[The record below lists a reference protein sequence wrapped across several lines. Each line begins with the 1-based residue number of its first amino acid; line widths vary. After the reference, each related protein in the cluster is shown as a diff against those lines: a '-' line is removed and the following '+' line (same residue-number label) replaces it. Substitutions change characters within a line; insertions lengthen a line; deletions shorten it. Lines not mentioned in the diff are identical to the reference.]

1 MLASISGEALCQ
13 PRPLGFSGSRGV
25 VIVVVVVVVIVVI
38 VVIDQVDRIFSLPL
52 VAMDSASLRSPS
64 ATETWGK

>member
-1 MLASISGEALCQ
+1 MLAARVSGEPLYQ
-13 PRPLGFSGSRGV
+13 PVPPGFSGTSGV
-25 VIVVVVVVVIVVI
+25 VIVV
-38 VVIDQVDRIFSLPL
+38 VVIDQVDRIFSVPL

>member
-1 MLASISGEALCQ
+1 MLASVSGEPLCQ
-13 PRPLGFSGSRGV
+13 SGPLGFSGSRGV
-25 VIVVVVVVVIVVI
+25 VIVS

>member
-1 MLASISGEALCQ
+1 MSLVSRFVNRDHSV
-13 PRPLGFSGSRGV
+13 FSGSHGV
-25 VIVVVVVVVIVVI
+25 VIVVVVS

>member
-1 MLASISGEALCQ
+1 MSLVSRFVNRDHSV
-13 PRPLGFSGSRGV
+13 FSGSRGV
-25 VIVVVVVVVIVVI
+25 VIVVVVI

>member
-1 MLASISGEALCQ
+1 MLASISGEPLCQ
-13 PRPLGFSGSRGV
+13 PGPLGFSGSRGV
-25 VIVVVVVVVIVVI
+25 VIVS

>member
-25 VIVVVVVVVIVVI
+25 VIVVIVVVVI

>member
-25 VIVVVVVVVIVVI
+25 VIVVVVI

>member
-1 MLASISGEALCQ
+1 MLASVSGEPVCQ

-25 VIVVVVVVVIVVI
+25 VIVVVVI

>member
-1 MLASISGEALCQ
+1 MLASISGEPLCQ
-13 PRPLGFSGSRGV
+13 SGPLGFSGSRGV
-25 VIVVVVVVVIVVI
+25 VIVS

>member
-38 VVIDQVDRIFSLPL
+38 DQVDRIFSLPL

>member
-1 MLASISGEALCQ
+1 MLASISGEPLCQ

-25 VIVVVVVVVIVVI
+25 VIVVVVI

>member
-1 MLASISGEALCQ
+1 MLASVSGEPLCQ

-25 VIVVVVVVVIVVI
+25 VIVVVVVVVI

>member
-25 VIVVVVVVVIVVI
+25 VIVVVVIVVI

>member
-1 MLASISGEALCQ
+1 MLASVSGEPLCQ

-25 VIVVVVVVVIVVI
+25 VIVS

>member
-1 MLASISGEALCQ
+1 MLASISGEPLCQ
-13 PRPLGFSGSRGV
+13 SGPLGFSGSRGV
-25 VIVVVVVVVIVVI
+25 VIVVVVVVVI